1 MVTGLGLDSE
11 WRADLQNGGDTNQM
25 AISGTSNLVRGAYEF
40 AGKRFELTRGQIRFT
55 GEYPP
60 DPTLDIAAEANVQGL
75 SATIRVTG
83 TGLRPEI
90 TFASIPAL
98 PEDEVLSRLL
108 FGTSVA
114 NLSAPEPLQQ
124 IGRASCRE
132 RGSTSV

>member
-1 MVTGLGLDSE
+1 
-11 WRADLQNGGDTNQM
+11 M
-25 AISGTSNLVRGAYEF
+25 AISGTANLVRAAYDF
-40 AGKRFELTRGQIRFT
+40 AGKRFELTRGQIRLT

-114 NLSAPEPLQQ
+114 NLSAPEALQLAAAAASLRSGE
-124 IGRASCRE
+124 IGRAH
-132 RGSTSV
+132 V

>member
-1 MVTGLGLDSE
+1 
-11 WRADLQNGGDTNQM
+11 M
-25 AISGTSNLVRGAYEF
+25 AISGAANLVRGAYEF

-60 DPTLDIAAEANVQGL
+60 DPTLDIAAEATVQGL

-98 PEDEVLSRLL
+98 QADEVRYRLL
-108 FGTSVA
+108 FGTTVA
-114 NLSAPEPLQQ
+114 KLTAPEALPLAAAEL
-124 IGRASCRE
+124 GRASGRE
-132 RGSTSV
+132 RGLHHR